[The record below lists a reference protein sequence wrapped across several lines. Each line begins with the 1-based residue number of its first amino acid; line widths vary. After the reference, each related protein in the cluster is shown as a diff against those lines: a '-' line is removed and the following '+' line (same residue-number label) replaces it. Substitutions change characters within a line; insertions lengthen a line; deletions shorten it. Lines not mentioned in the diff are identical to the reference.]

1 MPKGVYKHKVNQG
14 FQKGYKPTEEHR
26 RKLSE
31 RCKGEKLSEAHK
43 KKISKSLK
51 GRMPMN
57 FGKGEKNPAWKGGI
71 TVLQKLERKAGRKK
85 PEQCEICGAMG
96 KICFDHN
103 HRTGKFRGWICHRCN
118 VVLGFVKEN
127 TELLDS
133 IIEYLKK
140 NN

>member
-1 MPKGVYKHKVNQG
+1 MPKGIYKHKANQG
-14 FQKGYKPTEEHR
+14 FQKGYKPTEEQR

-31 RCKGEKLSEAHK
+31 RCKGKKLSEIHK
-43 KKISKSLK
+43 KKISKTLK

-85 PEQCEICGAMG
+85 PEQCELCGRGG

-103 HRTGKFRGWICHRCN
+103 HKTDKFRGWICGKCN
-118 VVLGFVKEN
+118 SALGMVDEN
-127 TELLDS
+127 IQTLELM
-133 IIEYLKK
+133 IEYIKK